1 MGKILKKNIWS
12 HGTPLGYLGVLSWDQ
27 IVDFFQNSMGMVIQG
42 LRVTPIPVLALENFR
57 PLRGHTRFRCGMSY
71 EWIFINPPIGP
82 GDQGSMVPGGPRMPG
97 GMVPR
102 PAGPAGVGGPRPGMM
117 TPQQMM
123 AQQQQ
128 QRPQG
133 QRPPPP
139 GAMPLNHPRPGMMWK
154 AYCRPQ

>member
-1 MGKILKKNIWS
+1 MNLLKS
-12 HGTPLGYLGVLSWDQ
+12 
-27 IVDFFQNSMGMVIQG
+27 
-42 LRVTPIPVLALENFR
+42 
-57 PLRGHTRFRCGMSY
+57 
-71 EWIFINPPIGP
+71 PIGP
-82 GDQGSMVPGGPRMPG
+82 GDQGPMVPGGPRMPG

-102 PAGPAGVGGPRPGMM
+102 PAGVGGPRQGMM

-139 GAMPLNHPRPGMMWK
+139 GAMPLNHPRPGMM
-154 AYCRPQ
+154 